1 MKNNP
6 NAKLFSVKQMVF
18 CALCMALCIVLPM
31 AFHAIPN
38 AGSVYSPIHIPVLL
52 CGLICGPVLGAVC
65 GAGGVL
71 LSSLIT
77 GMPPMAMLPP
87 MLVECVT
94 YGLLCG
100 LGMRLVRTGKTT
112 ADLYISLAAAMIG
125 GRIVSG
131 IAKAFVFTPGAMSVQ
146 LWISGYFVTSLPGI
160 ILHLLLI
167 PAVVLA
173 LYRARLLPARYGA

>member
-1 MKNNP
+1 MKNYL

-18 CALCMALCIVLPM
+18 CALCMALCVVLPM

-52 CGLICGPVLGAVC
+52 CGLICGPVFGAVC
-65 GAGGVL
+65 GVGGVL
-71 LSSLIT
+71 LSTLIM
-77 GMPPMAMLPP
+77 GMPPMAMVPP
-87 MLVECVT
+87 MLVECFV
-94 YGLLCG
+94 YGLISG

-112 ADLYISLAAAMIG
+112 ADLYISLAAAMLC

-131 IAKAFVFTPGAMSVQ
+131 IAKALIFTPGAMTMQ
-146 LWISGYFVTSLPGI
+146 LWISSYFVTSLPGI

-173 LYRARLLPARYGA
+173 LYRARLIPPRS